1 MKKNVL
7 LFSILLVGLARYT
20 LAVEIKGKIVSP
32 DGKPVAAAVIR
43 EAAGAGK
50 AVSDA
55 EGNFVLATA
64 SSGQI
69 RLTIKH
75 PDFFEEEA
83 IVSTGEPAKP
93 LIVRLTA
100 LIRQKEEVV
109 VTALRYPEPSTRVPA
124 AETVLSAQ
132 LIQEQ
137 MAPNLTSALTGIPGL
152 APLGSGGFSLVPS
165 IRGLARNRILLLIDG
180 SRIISDRRTGPSA
193 SFVSPQDLAR
203 VEILRSPSSIF
214 YGSDAVGGVVQM
226 FTKEPPA
233 EDGFAGRLHAG
244 YGTINREKSYGLAL
258 SGRKGAWGFYLSGQG
273 LDADEYRSPHGL
285 VLQSQFT
292 QAGLLGKIS
301 FRTEAR
307 DIDLSFLGARGANIG
322 KPNQTSATKPTW
334 YPRENQNLV
343 QLHWQEKNVAG
354 GKLSFHAF
362 ANPNFLETRTKTIT
376 AGTVSKDSFS
386 RTESTELGAQLLFS
400 RTMGRSFRL
409 TGGLDYFGRDGASA
423 ILRED
428 SFDAQ
433 GALTKSYSETSYD
446 HGRRS
451 DIGLFLSGDFF
462 DLRNLDLIGG
472 LRWDS
477 IIQSA
482 NPGGGET
489 KRESRRSALTGF
501 LAASYRLTPLL
512 TVFANASTAYRTPG
526 LSELFYTGITGRGM
540 IIAQPDL
547 TPERSQ
553 NFDAGVKWVSNRLY
567 AAAYA
572 FVYTIEGLID
582 RTLAAPQTYTYAN
595 LDKAR
600 LRGLEM
606 ESEFYPSAGW
616 KIFGTLT
623 ALQGTS
629 DTSGLPVNDIPPL
642 RLTLGTR
649 VWIGKFSAEING
661 LFQGRKNDPGPAEI
675 AIGACRVFSFKANY
689 FWTPFNIYLTVMNL
703 FNAAYVGRPDP
714 EAVEEPGRRLVFG
727 LTYSF

>member
-1 MKKNVL
+1 MKLKA
-7 LFSILLVGLARYT
+7 LFLSIFFVGSAMNA

-43 EAAGAGK
+43 EAAGGGK

-55 EGNFVLATA
+55 EGNFVLAIA

-69 RLTIKH
+69 RLMVKH
-75 PDFFEEEA
+75 PDYFEEEV
-83 IVSTGEPAKP
+83 IVSTEDPAKP
-93 LIVRLTA
+93 LTVRLTA
-100 LIRQKEEVV
+100 LIRQKAEVM
-109 VTALRYPEPSTRVPA
+109 VTALRYPEPSARIPA
-124 AETVLSAQ
+124 AQTVVSSE

-137 MAPNLTSALTGIPGL
+137 LAPNLTSALTGVPGL

-180 SRIISDRRTGPSA
+180 SRIVSDRRTGPSA
-193 SFVSPQDLAR
+193 SFLNPEDLAR
-203 VEILRSPSSIF
+203 VEILRSPSSVF

-233 EDGFAGRLHAG
+233 EDGFAGRLRAG
-244 YGTINREKSYGLAL
+244 YGTINREKSYGLSL

-273 LDADEYRSPHGL
+273 VDADEYRSPLGL
-285 VLQSQFT
+285 VLQSQFS

-301 FRTEAR
+301 YGTEAR
-307 DIDLSFLGARGANIG
+307 DIDLSFLGARGVNIG
-322 KPNQTSATKPTW
+322 KANRTSVAKPTW

-343 QLHWQEKNVAG
+343 QLHWQEKNLAG
-354 GKLSFHAF
+354 GEFSLHLY

-386 RTESTELGAQLLFS
+386 RTESTELGAQLSFS
-400 RTMGRSFRL
+400 RTMGRSLRL
-409 TGGLDYFGRDGASA
+409 TGGLDYFGRSNASA
-423 ILRED
+423 VLRED

-433 GALTKSYSETSYD
+433 GALTKGYSETSYD
-446 HGRRS
+446 RGRRS
-451 DIGLFLSGDFF
+451 DIGLFFSGDFF
-462 DLRNLDLIGG
+462 DLQNLDLVGG

-477 IIQSA
+477 IVQSA

-489 KRESRRSALTGF
+489 RGESRRKALTGF

-526 LSELFYTGITGRGM
+526 LSELFYTGITGRGW
-540 IIAQPDL
+540 IIAQPGL
-547 TPERSQ
+547 TPERSL
-553 NFDAGVKWVSNRLY
+553 NFDAGIKWASNRLY
-567 AAAYA
+567 AAVYG
-572 FVYTIEGLID
+572 FVYTIDGLID
-582 RTLAAPQTYTYAN
+582 RYLVAPQTYTYGN

-606 ESEFYPSAGW
+606 ESEFYPLAGW
-616 KIFGTLT
+616 KIFGTFTVLD
-623 ALQGTS
+623 GTS
-629 DTSGLPVNDIPPL
+629 VISGLPVNDIPPL

-649 VWIGKFSAEING
+649 VWIGKLSAEING

-675 AIGACRVFSFKANY
+675 VLVDCKVFSVKANY
-689 FWTPFNIYLTVMNL
+689 FWSPLNIYLTVGNL
-703 FNAAYVGRPDP
+703 FNVAYVSRPDP
-714 EAVEEPGRRLVFG
+714 EAVEEPGRSLVFG
-727 LTYSF
+727 LSYSF

>member
-1 MKKNVL
+1 MKLKAL
-7 LFSILLVGLARYT
+7 LLSIFFVGLAMNA
-20 LAVEIKGKIVSP
+20 LAVEIKGKVVSP

-69 RLTIKH
+69 RLTVEH
-75 PDFFEEEA
+75 PNFFEEEV
-83 IVSTGEPAKP
+83 IVSTMDAAKP
-93 LIVRLTA
+93 LTVRLTA
-100 LIRQKEEVV
+100 LIRQKAEVM

-124 AETVLSAQ
+124 AQTVVSAE

-137 MAPNLTSALTGIPGL
+137 LASNITAALTGIPGL

-180 SRIISDRRTGPSA
+180 SRIVSDRRTGPSA
-193 SFVSPQDLAR
+193 SFLNPEDLAR
-203 VEILRSPSSIF
+203 IEILRSPSSIF

-233 EDGFAGRLHAG
+233 EDEFAGRLHAG

-273 LDADEYRSPHGL
+273 LDAEEYKSPLGL
-285 VLQSQFT
+285 VLQSQFA
-292 QAGLLGKIS
+292 QAGLLAKIS
-301 FRTEAR
+301 CRTGAR
-307 DIDLSFLGARGANIG
+307 DIDLSFLGARGVNIG
-322 KPNQTSATKPTW
+322 KPNRTSATKPTW

-343 QLHWQEKNVAG
+343 QLHWQEKNLASG
-354 GKLSFHAF
+354 EFSFHIY

-386 RTESTELGAQLLFS
+386 RTESTELGAQILFS
-400 RTMGRSFRL
+400 RTMSRSLRL
-409 TGGLDYFGRDGASA
+409 TGGLDYFGRSGASA

-446 HGRRS
+446 RGRRS

-462 DLRNLDLIGG
+462 DLQKLDLVGG

-477 IIQSA
+477 IVQSA

-489 KRESRRSALTGF
+489 KRESRRNALTGF
-501 LAASYRLTPLL
+501 LAASFRLAPLL

-540 IIAQPDL
+540 IIAQPGL
-547 TPERSQ
+547 TPERSL

-567 AAAYA
+567 TAAYG
-572 FVYTIEGLID
+572 FVYTIDGLID
-582 RTLAAPQTYTYAN
+582 RYLVAPQTYTYGN

-606 ESEFYPSAGW
+606 ENEFYPSADW

-623 ALQGTS
+623 VLDGTS
-629 DTSGLPVNDIPPL
+629 VISGLPVNDIPPL

-649 VWIGKFSAEING
+649 VWVGKFSAEISG

-675 AIGACRVFSFKANY
+675 AMGACRVFSFKANY
-689 FWTPFNIYLTVMNL
+689 FWSSLNIYLAAGNL
-703 FNAAYVGRPDP
+703 FNSTYLSRPDP
-714 EAVEEPGRRLVFG
+714 EAVEEPGRSLVFG
-727 LTYSF
+727 LSYSF